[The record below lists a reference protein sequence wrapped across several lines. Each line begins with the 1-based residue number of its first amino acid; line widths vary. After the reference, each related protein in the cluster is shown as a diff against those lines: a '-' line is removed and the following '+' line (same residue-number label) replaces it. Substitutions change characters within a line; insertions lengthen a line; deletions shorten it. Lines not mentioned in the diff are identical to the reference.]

1 MCELA
6 LLKKSVAR
14 QKEKLTSAPNT
25 EMMSNDTGIPDLNS
39 EQMMVIGM
47 ILTNPFTGWKVAV
60 QKLLTVT
67 FGEETLARS
76 CCKGRKN
83 VTFQPL
89 DGTKLNAVK
98 GTLQYFIETI

>member
-1 MCELA
+1 MRELA
-6 LLKKSVAR
+6 LLKERVTR
-14 QKEKLTSAPNT
+14 LEEKLTSGPS
-25 EMMSNDTGIPDLNS
+25 EMMSNDTGIPDLNA

-47 ILTNPFTGWKVAV
+47 ISSNPSTGWKVALR
-60 QKLLTVT
+60 KLLMVV

-83 VTFQPL
+83 ATFQPL

-98 GTLQYFIETI
+98 GTLQYFNE